1 VLQQRFQDLPPAPW
15 PQLDHRIPK
24 AILDGEMVGFDANL
38 PPSSFHQSNTIV
50 TAYYEFTSKHSVE
63 KYENWFQRIL
73 RTSEPMIIF
82 VEPGS
87 KWFEFVKKQRKHA
100 PTIVAQLPFEELVMS
115 TTFTE
120 DFWNFMFSID
130 TEATTH
136 RGTGVYKIWNEKLIF
151 MHAAITLNPFN
162 TPGFA
167 WMDAGYFRKNNDA
180 PRPSE
185 PIIKVNITEAGV
197 PEEKILLLHVR
208 NDGLDS
214 PARVNI
220 AGNSFVG
227 TGRAFLDFYPKYY
240 QTFWHWVTIKK
251 FIGSDQ
257 FVITEACRR
266 YRSNCHPFY
275 PRRFKH
281 WFAMALAM
289 SGGLDFS
296 QVSPHYLFDIP
307 PPNLPEVPS
316 GKKVSHCNG
325 EMVVRD
331 VNMSSC

>member
-1 VLQQRFQDLPPAPW
+1 LHATSTPTKHGVAITDTITSTVANDKPTDMKSVLQQRFQDLPPAPW

-136 RGTGVYKIWNEKLIF
+136 RGTGVYKIWNEKLVS
-151 MHAAITLNPFN
+151 LEKEN
-162 TPGFA
+162 
-167 WMDAGYFRKNNDA
+167 Y
-180 PRPSE
+180 SY
-185 PIIKVNITEAGV
+185 NIEYLFPTSMTHSTC
-197 PEEKILLLHVR
+197 IS
-208 NDGLDS
+208 DCIS
-214 PARVNI
+214 
-220 AGNSFVG
+220 SS
-227 TGRAFLDFYPKYY
+227 
-240 QTFWHWVTIKK
+240 
-251 FIGSDQ
+251 GSDLY
-257 FVITEACRR
+257 ACGNYAESIQYTRV
-266 YRSNCHPFY
+266 CMDGC
-275 PRRFKH
+275 
-281 WFAMALAM
+281 WVL
-289 SGGLDFS
+289 
-296 QVSPHYLFDIP
+296 
-307 PPNLPEVPS
+307 
-316 GKKVSHCNG
+316 
-325 EMVVRD
+325 
-331 VNMSSC
+331 